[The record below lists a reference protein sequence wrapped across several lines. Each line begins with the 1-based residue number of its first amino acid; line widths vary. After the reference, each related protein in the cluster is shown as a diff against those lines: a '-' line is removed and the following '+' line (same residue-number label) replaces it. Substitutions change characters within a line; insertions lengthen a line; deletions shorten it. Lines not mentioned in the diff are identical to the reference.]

1 MSGLFLCNLAVE
13 AAFAHNRG
21 MDNQPPPPKPR
32 PANANK
38 SGGVYAQKKVVSR
51 ESRFVGYMVLGLGV
65 VAVIAVLMI
74 AASKFGGKQDAQP
87 LSQTPM
93 SAQNNVVT
101 PNQPVDD
108 KNLQA
113 RVAQDL
119 LSGMKPVTATPV
131 KPVAKKELYFRREP
145 DLNAPDIEGAWQ
157 TMISKSTAVLQMN
170 GGTYQIVIADPKEYS
185 RRLYSAGT
193 YKVLEDIILL
203 TPRLDW
209 PAPQAPKG
217 TDVNYAPITSAEFP
231 VVAAIKSGKMLWQN
245 PPSSETRIYVPR
257 AMPLLL
263 DVTQGYIVWQKVK

>member
-38 SGGVYAQKKVVSR
+38 SSGVYAQKKVVSR

-93 SAQNNVVT
+93 SAQNNVVA
-101 PNQPVDD
+101 PNQLVDD

-257 AMPLLL
+257 AMPCMPIP
-263 DVTQGYIVWQKVK
+263 GRRPSSMPA